1 MLPAMACD
9 AKIFLRIADPGASG
23 RIRDAGLGG
32 DASGDWHEIVAA
44 DDEATARR
52 LSRSLDVVAV
62 WFSIHPAVD
71 LVEIK
76 CFARGKEIR
85 HLLHTADDGW
95 IARAGEPLEFEANAA
110 LEGWL
115 ATPRLLAGAH
125 GYDVLACVLGR
136 PQPPDGLHAAD
147 ETQQGVH
154 A

>member
-1 MLPAMACD
+1 MLLAMACE
-9 AKIFLRIADPGASG
+9 AKIYLRIADPGASG

-32 DASGDWHEIVAA
+32 AALDDWHEITAA

-52 LSRSLDVVAV
+52 LSRSLDVIAV

-76 CFARGKEIR
+76 CFEKGKELR

-110 LEGWL
+110 LEAWL
-115 ATPRLLAGAH
+115 ATPRLLTGVH
-125 GYDVLACVLGR
+125 GYEVLACVLGR
-136 PQPPDGLHAAD
+136 AQPPEATRAGASEPQSLPA
-147 ETQQGVH
+147 
-154 A
+154 